1 MAWTNNRLLYLAACL
16 VCVNTGAGESS
27 DPRQLRFSTTTPA
40 PSLSVPMAT
49 PAPSLQERSNL
60 GARQERAGR
69 DEVAALLTLLTL
81 DLPQPNIYLLHDQ
94 SFLGK
99 YTDQSFLGKYTDQS
113 FLGKYTDQSFL
124 GKYTDQS
131 FLGKYTD
138 QSFLGKYTDQS
149 FLGKYTDQSFLG
161 KYTDQSFLDKYTD
174 QSFLGKYTD
183 QSFLGKYTDQSFLDK
198 YTDQSFLGKYTDQ
211 SFLGKYTDQSFM
223 DHGSEDDILKWTTVV
238 KMIKWMLV
246 VSGAEEVLGG
256 FQQASGRPV
265 TVLRLF
271 QGHDSQGHDSQGH
284 DSQGDDDLS
293 LLQGALT
300 LPQTHSGFKHFLVL
314 CSLKHTLSVFQYVRE
329 KQLESPRLWWLVV
342 VVEPEA
348 PDTLQ
353 HQLWEG
359 SLVTLAVRTTPT
371 TYTLMTSRV
380 AASSGLPRLEAIGT
394 WEVGPGGPRGHLTE
408 PLLPD
413 PNTLYGN
420 MGGRQ
425 LVVSA
430 NADWPFFGLKP
441 LPGGG
446 VQPDSG
452 IDIQIMNTL
461 GQFLN
466 FTYRV
471 VSPADG
477 QWGGP
482 LPDGSVSGVIGQV
495 ARRESHLAICE
506 ITITAN
512 RETVV
517 DFTTPYYLETIT
529 LVSRAPAEKSRAFA
543 VFSTFTTEV
552 WVCILASTVAVGPL
566 VSVVGRV
573 VALYTER
580 PPHRQL
586 PEYSFHVFRS
596 LVSQGNLLRPSN
608 WPHRLLFFCWYLFCF
623 YIYALYSGTLTAV
636 LALPTYEKPIDGL
649 VDLPKA
655 VAEGY
660 TIGTISDTSLEFI
673 FKEATEG
680 IYKQVW
686 QLFNHKDR
694 SKSFFRS
701 PDLGFAKILAE
712 KKFVLINSQLNSEV
726 RAAQQGRRK
735 FYMAR
740 QTFYPQAYGI
750 ACNKGSPFL
759 PKFNQMLR
767 RISEAG
773 LIMQWKEQEIS
784 KISGGSSSWDST
796 LDRRPS
802 AISMKHVQAAF
813 FVLGLG
819 FLLALMM
826 LGAELTVSRLWSPKT
841 WLKEAEPSPA
851 WFSRR

>member
-1 MAWTNNRLLYLAACL
+1 MSVPEELLSASQVTSTQPEQTPTSAATEAMIPTPPPVADPTTVLAAPVTQAPTTTRTTLHRKVQQPMETSTPSANRLVIPAKKKLNNHQSTETVTKPINDPDTENLEITYTETEFDTVEGFVDLSIL
-16 VCVNTGAGESS
+16 KKEYF
-27 DPRQLRFSTTTPA
+27 DPRFNFKVGQHSFDDGLEDPEGPPTPK
-40 PSLSVPMAT
+40 
-49 PAPSLQERSNL
+49 
-60 GARQERAGR
+60 QERAGR

-81 DLPQPNIYLLHDQ
+81 DLPQPNLYLLHDQ

-99 YTDQSFLGKYTDQS
+99 YTDQSFLGKYTGQS
-113 FLGKYTDQSFL
+113 FLGKYS
-124 GKYTDQS
+124 G
-131 FLGKYTD
+131 
-138 QSFLGKYTDQS
+138 
-149 FLGKYTDQSFLG
+149 
-161 KYTDQSFLDKYTD
+161 
-174 QSFLGKYTD
+174 
-183 QSFLGKYTDQSFLDK
+183 
-198 YTDQSFLGKYTDQ
+198 
-211 SFLGKYTDQSFM
+211 QSFM
-223 DHGSEDDILKWTTVV
+223 DPGSEGDKEDPGS
-238 KMIKWMLV
+238 
-246 VSGAEEVLGG
+246 VSVIDVNVYIVM
-256 FQQASGRPV
+256 ASISVIDVNVYIV
-265 TVLRLF
+265 TASISVIDVNVYIVTAALYS
-271 QGHDSQGHDSQGH
+271 GV
-284 DSQGDDDLS
+284 DDLQAQRRPS
-293 LLQGALT
+293 GDCPVLQ
-300 LPQTHSGFKHFLVL
+300 
-314 CSLKHTLSVFQYVRE
+314 
-329 KQLESPRLWWLVV
+329 
-342 VVEPEA
+342 
-348 PDTLQ
+348 
-353 HQLWEG
+353 
-359 SLVTLAVRTTPT
+359 VTLAVRTTPT

-430 NADWPFFGLKP
+430 NADWPFFGLKS

-482 LPDGSVSGVIGQV
+482 LPDGSVSGLIGQV

-506 ITITAN
+506 LTITAN

-517 DFTTPYYLETIT
+517 DFTTTYYLETVT

-636 LALPTYEKPIDGL
+636 LASPTYEKPIDGL

-655 VAEGY
+655 AAEGY
-660 TIGTISDTSLEFI
+660 TIGTTSDSSLEFI

-701 PDLGFAKILAE
+701 PEQGFAKILVE
-712 KKFVLINSQLNSEV
+712 KIVVVNAQLNSEV
-726 RAAQQGRRK
+726 RAAQHGRES
-735 FYMAR
+735 YHMAR
-740 QTFYPQAYGI
+740 NTFYPQAYGI

-767 RISEAG
+767 RITEAG
-773 LIMQWKEQEIS
+773 LIMRWKEQEIS
-784 KISGGSSSWDST
+784 KISGRSPSRRGLSS
-796 LDRRPS
+796 DRGPS
-802 AISMKHVQAAF
+802 AITMKHLQAAF
-813 FVLGLG
+813 FVLLLGLVVG
-819 FLLALMM
+819 LLM
-826 LGAELTVSRLWSPKT
+826 LGAEAALSMLWLPKT
-841 WLKEAEPSPA
+841 LHQEAHPSQA
-851 WFSRR
+851 WFPHQW

>member
-1 MAWTNNRLLYLAACL
+1 MVCASFYLIYLMCDMWVIPGAAKPSDLPLLYQP
-16 VCVNTGAGESS
+16 SHW
-27 DPRQLRFSTTTPA
+27 A
-40 PSLSVPMAT
+40 PSLASAT
-49 PAPSLQERSNL
+49 TTTSPPSSSYSH
-60 GARQERAGR
+60 RQERAGR

-81 DLPQPNIYLLHDQ
+81 DLPQPNLYLLHDQ
-94 SFLGK
+94 SFL
-99 YTDQSFLGKYTDQS
+99 
-113 FLGKYTDQSFL
+113 
-124 GKYTDQS
+124 
-131 FLGKYTD
+131 
-138 QSFLGKYTDQS
+138 
-149 FLGKYTDQSFLG
+149 
-161 KYTDQSFLDKYTD
+161 
-174 QSFLGKYTD
+174 
-183 QSFLGKYTDQSFLDK
+183 
-198 YTDQSFLGKYTDQ
+198 
-211 SFLGKYTDQSFM
+211 
-223 DHGSEDDILKWTTVV
+223 
-238 KMIKWMLV
+238 
-246 VSGAEEVLGG
+246 GAEEVLGG

-284 DSQGDDDLS
+284 DDLS
-293 LLQGALT
+293 LLQEALT

-482 LPDGSVSGVIGQV
+482 LPDGSVSGLIGQV

-506 ITITAN
+506 LTITAN

-517 DFTTPYYLETIT
+517 DFTTPYYLETVT

-636 LALPTYEKPIDGL
+636 LASPTYEKPIDGL

-655 VAEGY
+655 AAEGY
-660 TIGTISDTSLEFI
+660 TIGTTSDSSLEFI

-701 PDLGFAKILAE
+701 PEQGFAKILVE
-712 KKFVLINSQLNSEV
+712 KIVVVNAQLNSEV
-726 RAAQQGRRK
+726 RAAQHGRES
-735 FYMAR
+735 YHMAR
-740 QTFYPQAYGI
+740 NTFYPQAYGI

-767 RISEAG
+767 RITEAG
-773 LIMQWKEQEIS
+773 LIMRWKEQEIS
-784 KISGGSSSWDST
+784 KISGRSPSRRGLSS
-796 LDRRPS
+796 DRGPS
-802 AISMKHVQAAF
+802 AITMKHLQAAF
-813 FVLGLG
+813 FVLLLGLVVG
-819 FLLALMM
+819 LLM
-826 LGAELTVSRLWSPKT
+826 LGAEAALSMLWLPKT
-841 WLKEAEPSPA
+841 LHQEAHPSQA
-851 WFSRR
+851 WFPHQW